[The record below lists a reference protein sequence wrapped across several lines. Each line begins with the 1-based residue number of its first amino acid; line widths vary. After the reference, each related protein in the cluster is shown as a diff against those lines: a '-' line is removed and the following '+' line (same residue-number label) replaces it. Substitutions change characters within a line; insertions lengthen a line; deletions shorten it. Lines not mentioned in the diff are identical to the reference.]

1 MSDVREMSKS
11 GRNKYG
17 EAGTVFGIDHGDDD
31 DDDDDDSDFEGGKRG
46 EPKEDAIGDLTH

>member
-31 DDDDDDSDFEGGKRG
+31 DDDDSDFEGGKRG
-46 EPKEDAIGDLTH
+46 ESKEDAIGDLTH